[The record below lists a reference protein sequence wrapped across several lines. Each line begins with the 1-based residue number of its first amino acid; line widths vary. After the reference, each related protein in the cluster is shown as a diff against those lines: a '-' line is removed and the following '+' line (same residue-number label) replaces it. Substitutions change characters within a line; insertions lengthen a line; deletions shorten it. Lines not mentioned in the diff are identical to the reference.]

1 MIWIDIETYNETPIS
16 YGTARY
22 AETAELLLFAYAR
35 DQEPAKVW
43 DVTAR
48 PDMPYDLMGLLTIP
62 GEPVIAHNAVFEATV
77 LNDVM
82 PTLFRA
88 AHLTPGG
95 GRWQCTMAQALAHSL
110 PGSLDALCEL
120 FGLGADKAKSKEGK
134 DLVNL
139 FCKPRPKNSKLR
151 RATRENHP
159 EKWEAFKKYC
169 TLDVEAMRALYIK
182 MPKVNYPIGSEA
194 DIWRLDQAINARGV
208 LIDLD
213 LVNAAIATSETE
225 QAHLADRAQHLTAGG
240 VHATTQRDAVLRHVL
255 ATYGIELSDLRK
267 ATVERFLATAG
278 DELPPALRE
287 LLEVRLDAATTST
300 AKYKRLK
307 NYTSSDGRLRCTL
320 QYCGASRTGRWAGRG
335 PQFQNLPRP
344 ALKPDQIETG
354 IRAVKAGCAN
364 LLLPDVMPLLSSAI
378 RSVIIA
384 PPGKKLCIA
393 DLSNIEGRALAWE
406 AGETWKLQAFRDY
419 DVGIGPDLYKLAYAK
434 AFDIPPEAV
443 TPDMRQIGKVMELAL
458 GYGGGVGAFITFATA
473 FGIDLDRLASDAWHR
488 IPEPVKGRAHSS
500 LAYMRKMGGRDPLL
514 GLAENT
520 WIVCESFKIMWRD
533 AHPATVQFWR
543 NIETQAKN
551 AANNPGVIYSV
562 SDRFKLIAK
571 GGWLYIRLP
580 SGRALS
586 YPGVKILDD
595 GQLSYMGVNQY
606 SRKWQRLRTYAGR
619 ITENLTQAVSRD
631 VLAYNMLDVENAG
644 YEIVLSVHDELLTE
658 TPDTDEYSAERLAQL
673 MSANRPWS
681 RGLPLAAAGFTTK
694 RYKKG

>member
-35 DQEPAKVW
+35 DQEPVKVW
-43 DVTAR
+43 DVTAQ
-48 PDMPYDLMGLLTIP
+48 PDMPHDLMGLLTTP
-62 GEPVIAHNAVFEATV
+62 GEPLVAHNAVFEATV
-77 LNDVM
+77 LNAVM

-88 AHLTPGG
+88 ARLTPGG
-95 GRWQCTMAQALAHSL
+95 ERWRCTMAQALAHSL
-110 PGSLDALCEL
+110 PGSLDALGDL

-151 RATRENHP
+151 RATRETHP

-169 TLDVEAMRALYIK
+169 ALDVEAMRELYAK
-182 MPKVNYPIGSEA
+182 MPKVNYPSGNEA
-194 DIWRLDQAINARGV
+194 DIWQLDQRINARGV

-213 LVNAAIATSETE
+213 LVNAAITTAETE
-225 QAHLADRAQHLTAGG
+225 QAHLADRVQHLTDGDVQA
-240 VHATTQRDAVLRHVL
+240 ATQRDAVLRHVL
-255 ATYGIELSDLRK
+255 ATYGIELPDLRT
-267 ATVERFLATAG
+267 ATVERFLNTG
-278 DELPPALRE
+278 EDIPWPLRE
-287 LLEVRLDAATTST
+287 LLEVRLAASTTST

-307 NYTSSDGRLRCTL
+307 NYTSKDGRLRCTL

-344 ALKPDQIETG
+344 TLKPDQIETG

-364 LLLPDVMPLLSSAI
+364 MLLPEVMPLLSSAI

-384 PPGKKLCIA
+384 PHGKKLCIA

-406 AGETWKLQAFRDY
+406 AGEAWKIQAFRDY
-419 DVGIGPDLYKLAYAK
+419 DAGLGPDLYKLAYAK
-434 AFDIPPEAV
+434 AFGIPPDRV

-473 FGIDLDRLASDAWHR
+473 FGIDLDKLASDAWNR

-500 LAYMRKMGGRDPLL
+500 LSYMRKMGGRDPLL
-514 GLAENT
+514 GLAEGT

-533 AHPATVQFWR
+533 AHPATVQFWKD
-543 NIETQAKN
+543 IESQAKN
-551 AANNPGVIYSV
+551 AVNNPGVIYSIG
-562 SDRFKLIAK
+562 DRFKLISK
-571 GGWLYIRLP
+571 NGWLYIRLP

-586 YPGVKILDD
+586 YPGVQILDD
-595 GQLSYMGVNQY
+595 GQLSYMGINQY
-606 SRKWQRLRTYAGR
+606 SRKWQRLRTYSGK
-619 ITENLTQAVSRD
+619 IVENITQAVSRD

-658 TPDTDEYSAERLAQL
+658 TPDTDEYSAERLSQL
-673 MSANRPWS
+673 MSANKPWS
-681 RGLPLAAAGFTTK
+681 QGLPLAAAGFETY
-694 RYKKG
+694 RYRKG